1 MLALDRVKVA
11 AFQALERNVARLGLE
26 AGMIAAIIEHP
37 EPKKERRDKEAVN
50 DGGGGDIHDG
60 VLAEENAAC
69 RENRRGHFFTMSLV
83 HIEDTR

>member
-1 MLALDRVKVA
+1 MFK
-11 AFQALERNVARLGLE
+11 ER
-26 AGMIAAIIEHP
+26 MIAAIIEHP

-69 RENRRGHFFTMSLV
+69 RENRRGHFFTVSLV